1 MTFSPDTMNIFS
13 FFLCCLAINSLFS
26 NSISVPS
33 ALRRDEIGLVC
44 LTMQD
49 SLQVYEKEYE
59 IGKVLQYDMNFFSN
73 VKGDLSGLERIL

>member
-1 MTFSPDTMNIFS
+1 
-13 FFLCCLAINSLFS
+13 
-26 NSISVPS
+26 
-33 ALRRDEIGLVC
+33 
-44 LTMQD
+44 MQD